1 MSLIDNLN
9 AINDCKEDIKTALV
23 NKGVVMD
30 GVAFSEYA
38 TKIDALQLESGDTPA
53 PTPSADYIYS
63 NANLCDVDGNLLV
76 EDSDIINFTPY
87 EIKLDDTGKFEIE
100 LICPEEIPSYEGGSY
115 YDVVLTIDIPT
126 SYEISN
132 FEYYDAGTTTYYVRD
147 VKPNPR
153 HSTIIRNGVEYKSY
167 VRKMDDNK
175 DIASDYLAYEPF
187 RYKITINKI

>member
-1 MSLIDNLN
+1 MKLIDNLT
-9 AINDCKEDIKTALV
+9 AINNCKEDIKTALI
-23 NKGVVMD
+23 NKGVNMD
-30 GVAFSEYA
+30 GVSFSGYA
-38 TKIDALQLESGDTPA
+38 GKIESLKLDSGDTPS

-115 YDVVLTIDIPT
+115 YDIVLTIDIPT

-153 HSTIIRNGVEYKSY
+153 HSIIIRNGVEYKSY
-167 VRKMDDNK
+167 VRQMDDNK
-175 DIASDYLAYEPF
+175 DIASEYLAYEPF

>member
-1 MSLIDNLN
+1 MTLIDNLN
-9 AINDCKEDIKTALV
+9 AINNCKEEIKNALI
-23 NKGVVMD
+23 NKGVDMTNVS
-30 GVAFSEYA
+30 FSDYSV
-38 TKIDALQLESGDTPA
+38 KINELQLESGDSPA
-53 PTPSADYIYS
+53 PIPSVDYIYS

-115 YDVVLTIDIPT
+115 YDIVLTIDIPT

-132 FEYYDAGTTTYYVRD
+132 FEYYDAGTTQYYVRN

-153 HSTIIRNGVEYKSY
+153 HSIIIRNGVEYKSY
-167 VRKMDDNK
+167 VRQMDDNK
-175 DIASDYLAYEPF
+175 DIASEYLAYEPF